1 MKNNSI
7 EKNKEIKK
15 EKIKKNNN
23 IFKRMN
29 SFLTNKYFL
38 FFLFIVS
45 FSFVVC
51 LIGGIGDSDPYW
63 HTTLG
68 KYILQH
74 KSIPKTDIFS
84 WFSKERGFTQICH
97 SWLGSIIIYLYT
109 VVFKNTDIALIIFK
123 IVNILLCSYII
134 TVKFKEIS
142 EMSEKKENGESKQTS
157 LFVVIPM
164 VISAQLLI
172 RCFINPRPLAIGN
185 ILFLIA
191 FLILDKINSDN
202 SSKKS
207 KNDKKDRKD
216 RKDRKYVYLLG
227 FISLLI
233 ANIHG
238 GALVMLI
245 GITGIY
251 FIAQYFPDFIRY
263 IKRCNNISKLEN
275 KEKVFISKTE
285 NTFKKIVKKVIED
298 IKHLPKMEKSYEKTG
313 MAIILEVL
321 LGMINPYG
329 PRVLFYAFFD
339 EDSLAMSIISEWK
352 PSDLFDTIIVIA
364 LILAVF
370 IIYYFGKK
378 NGKKDKDN
386 KKIKIE
392 NSFIITFPHLL
403 LLAIFF
409 FMTARHSRMSQY
421 LLIVILLCIF
431 DVYPI
436 VNSYLLQIDSA
447 QKLLTKT
454 LKTKGLFT
462 CFMLIL
468 LAFGLTA
475 ASYES
480 TTSDAPFKNEVVE
493 YLKGKS
499 YKRLYTA
506 YNDGGL
512 LIYHGID
519 SFIDSRSDPFP
530 SDELVKAS
538 GFATLSSEY
547 FTSSKDVKDYLN
559 KYNFDAILLYK
570 TRDGAA
576 ISYLDE
582 SKDWI
587 KVYEDVDKSAD
598 IEGKYKDK
606 SKNDQPGFVVF
617 EKAVK

>member
-1 MKNNSI
+1 MKNNS
-7 EKNKEIKK
+7 
-15 EKIKKNNN
+15 

-142 EMSEKKENGESKQTS
+142 EKEENGESKQTS

-207 KNDKKDRKD
+207 KNDKKD

-313 MAIILEVL
+313 MAIILEIL

-364 LILAVF
+364 LILSAF
-370 IIYYFGKK
+370 IIYYFGKNRSK
-378 NGKKDKDN
+378 VGKKS
-386 KKIKIE
+386 KIE

-403 LLAIFF
+403 LLSIFF

-436 VNSYLLQIDSA
+436 ANKYLLQIDSA
-447 QKLLTKT
+447 QKLLTKD
-454 LKTKGLFT
+454 LKTKGLLACSLLMLFT
-462 CFMLIL
+462 
-468 LAFGLTA
+468 FGITA
-475 ASYES
+475 VSYES
-480 TTSDAPFKNEVVE
+480 TTSDAPFKNGVVE
-493 YLKGKS
+493 YLKERN

-538 GFATLSSEY
+538 GFATLSTEY

-576 ISYLDE
+576 ITYLDE
-582 SKDWI
+582 SKDWK

-598 IEGKYKDK
+598 IEGKCKGK
-606 SKNDQPGFVVF
+606 SKNNQSGFVVF
-617 EKAVK
+617 EKVVE